1 MKTFHLARASERM
14 LRNGHKLGQL
24 LERSDDFQTQGH
36 GSPSLK
42 LKEQIVSQGAAV
54 DSSILVL
61 SFVYRF
67 SISCPL
73 IRKRK
78 EMPYHVP
85 NPILHPFTTQINL
98 VAPFSLK
105 SQTGKIKMAVTDQH
119 LLGS

>member
-1 MKTFHLARASERM
+1 MTMKCI
-14 LRNGHKLGQL
+14 
-24 LERSDDFQTQGH
+24 LE
-36 GSPSLK
+36 
-42 LKEQIVSQGAAV
+42 
-54 DSSILVL
+54 
-61 SFVYRF
+61 F

-105 SQTGKIKMAVTDQH
+105 SQTGIGKCF
-119 LLGS
+119 LLFPSPTEEEPTGSPEGN